1 VSALFDKDNS
11 SNRAAVPS
19 AAQPILIHAF
29 ETFGSEAKAWLWLE
43 RPNMLLAGSAPIQIL
58 QNDPSNYQ
66 LVEDELT
73 RIDYGVFA

>member
-1 VSALFDKDNS
+1 
-11 SNRAAVPS
+11 
-19 AAQPILIHAF
+19 
-29 ETFGSEAKAWLWLE
+29 
-43 RPNMLLAGSAPIQIL
+43 MLLAGSAPIQIL